1 MSRMQIPLFTLFTVL
16 FPKGP
21 LQLRVFEPRY
31 MDMISN
37 CMKTDSPF
45 GVCLIREG
53 REVAEAALTY
63 DIGTLAT
70 ISYWRTRADGLL
82 GITVTGGQRY
92 RILERE
98 VQKNKLLVA
107 EVELI
112 DDEPETPLPKLYSPM
127 AEILQGIVV
136 QLEAP
141 YITMPTHYED
151 AVWVGARLAELLPL
165 GLKQKQALLELTDP
179 VERLARLSEAMR
191 LRGFY

>member
-1 MSRMQIPLFTLFTVL
+1 MRIPVFTLFTVL

-31 MDMISN
+31 MDMISA
-37 CMKTDSPF
+37 CMKNDSPF

-63 DIGTLAT
+63 DVGTLAT
-70 ISYWRTRADGLL
+70 IAYWRTRSDGLL
-82 GITVTGGQRY
+82 GITVTGGQKF

-112 DDEPETPLPKLYSPM
+112 EDEPALPLPKLYSPM
-127 AEILQGIVV
+127 ADILRDITS

-141 YITMPTHYED
+141 YSSMAMHCDD
-151 AVWVGARLAELLPL
+151 AAWVGARLAELLPI
-165 GLKQKQALLELTDP
+165 GLSQKQRLLELDDP
-179 VERLARLSEAMR
+179 IQRLAELSEAMR
-191 LRGFY
+191 ERGFY